1 MTKDQNTTEQ
11 KKTEKSRAKVLQ
23 GIVVSDKMDKTVVV
37 SVSRFVKHPFYG
49 KFYKVNK
56 KYKAHDEN
64 NQYKTGDTVEIISV
78 RPLSKDKK
86 FRVVASLEINKKKEV
101 INK

>member
-1 MTKDQNTTEQ
+1 MADIKNTNEQ
-11 KKTEKSRAKVLQ
+11 KKNGGKAKTLQ
-23 GIVVSDKMDKTVVV
+23 GVVVSDKMDKTVVV
-37 SVSRFVKHPFYG
+37 SVARFVKHPFYG

-64 NQYKTGDTVEIISV
+64 NQYKTGDTVEIISI

-86 FRVVASLEINKKKEV
+86 FKVVAK
-101 INK
+101 